1 MASPASNFAISPV
14 FVGPA
19 IALKGSAC
27 HNGSGR
33 ARKVLS
39 SVTRTDTG
47 MKLREINIE
56 KTVKTL
62 TGDEITRKGK
72 VSFPLPENHAEAL
85 ALYGDNLWKWAVQGA
100 SIHLRVT
107 GSNAIAGG
115 DPKLKALRRQFT
127 QSFETLTK
135 IMELSKDDALK
146 MLVSKETFKPLVDE
160 IEALKNADKP
170 VDIVFAEGSIPEPR
184 WFTGEGDE
192 EEGVDPAEV
201 STETPTA

>member
-1 MASPASNFAISPV
+1 MASPASNLAISSV

-19 IALKGSAC
+19 IALTGAARY
-27 HNGSGR
+27 NGSGSR
-33 ARKVLS
+33 AKATFSDKRTS
-39 SVTRTDTG
+39 SG
-47 MKLREINIE
+47 MKLREIGIE

-62 TGDEITRKGK
+62 TGDEIVRKGK
-72 VSFPLPENHAEAL
+72 VAFPVPETLEEAQK
-85 ALYGDNLWKWAVQGA
+85 LYGDNLWKWAVQGA

-135 IMELSKDDALK
+135 IMELTKDAAIA
-146 MLVSKETFKPLVDE
+146 MLTSKETFKPLVDE

-170 VDIVFAEGSIPEPR
+170 VDIVFAEGNIPEPR

-192 EEGVDPAEV
+192 QEESAEV
-201 STETPTA
+201 STDVPVAS